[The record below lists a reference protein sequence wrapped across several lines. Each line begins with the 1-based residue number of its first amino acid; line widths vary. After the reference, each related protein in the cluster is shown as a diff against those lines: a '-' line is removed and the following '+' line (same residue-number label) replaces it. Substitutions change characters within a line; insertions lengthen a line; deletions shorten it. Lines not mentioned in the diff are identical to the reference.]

1 MKTKYQLSYY
11 LRIAIT
17 VVAYIIFFG
26 YIIYSI
32 INVTTTQ
39 SKIFNIIIGI
49 FVGGTGL
56 IFEVGRIIYD
66 LATKKLIFDIK
77 PNEVLT
83 LLDKVNKVDIFKRY
97 DTSSQ
102 MMRMLAMIDLRD
114 YENLKTYINELEKE
128 EITNYDVAITAKYS
142 LMMAYGETGNKGKSN
157 EAFKQ
162 LVSLRDEKVKGKRH
176 KGAFFFN
183 WEVVNGQHKN
193 YDHEYESA
201 LRYLSDVNE
210 SNMNKRE
217 VMHYLLAKL
226 VAAKNTNSTE
236 IYNNCKNRLYKIL
249 KDNNKIMSDYVN
261 SI

>member
-1 MKTKYQLSYY
+1 MKKQNQISYY
-11 LRIAIT
+11 LRILIT

-32 INVTTTQ
+32 INATTTE
-39 SKIFNIIIGI
+39 SRIFNILIGI
-49 FVGGTGL
+49 FVGGFGL
-56 IFEVGRIIYD
+56 IFDVGRIIYD
-66 LATKKLIFDIK
+66 AATKQLIFDVNPDK
-77 PNEVLT
+77 ALS
-83 LLDKVNKVDIFKRY
+83 LLDTVNKIDIFKRY
-97 DTSSQ
+97 VTSSQ
-102 MMRMLAMIDLRD
+102 MMRMLAMLDLRD
-114 YENLKTYINELEKE
+114 YENLKTYINDLEKD
-128 EITNYDVAITAKYS
+128 EITNYDVMITAKYAQ
-142 LMMAYGETGNKGKSN
+142 MMAYGETGNKGKSN

-162 LVSLRDEKVKGKRH
+162 LVNLRDEKVKGKRH

-193 YDHEYESA
+193 YDQDYESA

-226 VAAKNTNSTE
+226 VAAKNTNNTD
-236 IYNNCKNRLYKIL
+236 IYNTCKNRLFKIL
-249 KDNNKIMSDYVN
+249 INNKEMNEYVN